1 MIHGRFAGR
10 TASQLFSRFSRFA
23 QSVAVDSDSITV
35 SITVGRSG
43 EIVGVKFL
51 RFSVE
56 ASGVTWNEAGLL
68 RAHSRNGH
76 ANPY

>member
-1 MIHGRFAGR
+1 MIHGRVAQHR
-10 TASQLFSRFSRFA
+10 NDFSRFSRFA

-68 RAHSRNGH
+68 RAHVH
-76 ANPY
+76 T